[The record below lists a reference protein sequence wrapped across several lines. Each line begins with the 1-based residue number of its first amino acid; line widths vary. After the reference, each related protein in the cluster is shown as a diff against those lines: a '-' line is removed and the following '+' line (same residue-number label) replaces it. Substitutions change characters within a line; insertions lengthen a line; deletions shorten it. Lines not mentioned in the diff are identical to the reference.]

1 MPSQVPSCPCG
12 FDKPLRTGR
21 VVWPL
26 AVGSPSLWAQ
36 PCEPRGSGWGAVS
49 AASCSLLSLQD
60 PGLQLCLVQSVCMV
74 CQAICS
80 SAQAGSFHFA
90 RKAELVAQM
99 MVRPCGSG
107 VPGAAGGL

>member
-1 MPSQVPSCPCG
+1 MCGLASCCG
-12 FDKPLRTGR
+12 QPLYGLSPVDPGQWLGSR
-21 VVWPL
+21 V
-26 AVGSPSLWAQ
+26 GTF
-36 PCEPRGSGWGAVS
+36 
-49 AASCSLLSLQD
+49 CSLLSLQD
-60 PGLQLCLVQSVCMV
+60 LGLQLCLVQSVCMV

-107 VPGAAGGL
+107 AWGGWRALTRTRGSGARAVRAQHLLGTA